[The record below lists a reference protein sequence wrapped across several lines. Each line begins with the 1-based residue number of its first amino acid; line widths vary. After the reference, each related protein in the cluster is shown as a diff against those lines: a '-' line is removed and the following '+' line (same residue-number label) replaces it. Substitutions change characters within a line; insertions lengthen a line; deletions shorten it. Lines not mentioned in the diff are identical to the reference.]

1 MLQGEAVISSVERCG
16 DGLATRANRSET
28 KPGCT
33 APPGQIGNEPQSRKS
48 LHAYHAEV
56 FTSGVNELDK
66 HVSAVLVTAPTA
78 APSVGAETEGRSP
91 AVSPV
96 PIATLLPG
104 KSPRSNGP
112 DQEHVAR
119 LAEIDGPLP
128 PILVRRSDMRV
139 IDGIHRLLAALLRG
153 QETIDVEFFEG
164 NAEQA
169 FLKAVEA
176 NITHGLPLSQA
187 DRRVAAMRIM
197 TSHPQMSDR
206 AIARVSGLG
215 AKAVASIRRR
225 STAAVPQL
233 NSRIGQDGRI
243 RPLSSTEGR
252 WRAAEVMAENPEAS
266 LREVARIAGISPATA
281 SDVRRRVKAGMPP
294 ASARPETGESS
305 PAAPPPAAEAVKGPP
320 PAETTRAT
328 ADRNSPPPAPAQV
341 LDKLLRDPSLRL
353 KEEGRHLLRLLQ
365 HNAFAEWD
373 QLTAVVPPHCG
384 ELVGNLARQYAAT
397 WLEFA
402 ELLDE
407 RDIVPAQTP

>member
-1 MLQGEAVISSVERCG
+1 M
-16 DGLATRANRSET
+16 
-28 KPGCT
+28 
-33 APPGQIGNEPQSRKS
+33 
-48 LHAYHAEV
+48 
-56 FTSGVNELDK
+56 
-66 HVSAVLVTAPTA
+66 
-78 APSVGAETEGRSP
+78 
-91 AVSPV
+91 
-96 PIATLLPG
+96 
-104 KSPRSNGP
+104 
-112 DQEHVAR
+112 AR

-164 NAEQA
+164 SADEA
-169 FLKAVEA
+169 FLKAVQA

-187 DRRVAAMRIM
+187 DRRVAAVRIM

-243 RPLSSTEGR
+243 RPLSSVEGR

-294 ASARPETGESS
+294 ASSRPDIPESS
-305 PAAPPPAAEAVKGPP
+305 APAEHAAAEAT
-320 PAETTRAT
+320 AEAPSPVEITST
-328 ADRNSPPPAPAQV
+328 AADSRTCPPPAPAQV

-365 HNAFAEWD
+365 HNASAEWD

-384 ELVGNLARQYAAT
+384 ELVGSLARQYAAT

-402 ELLDE
+402 ELLDD
-407 RDIVPAQTP
+407 RDIIPRPRALS

>member
-1 MLQGEAVISSVERCG
+1 ME
-16 DGLATRANRSET
+16 
-28 KPGCT
+28 
-33 APPGQIGNEPQSRKS
+33 NEPQCRN
-48 LHAYHAEV
+48 V
-56 FTSGVNELDK
+56 FRAHHTEFSTYGVNELEEP
-66 HVSAVLVTAPTA
+66 VSAVLVAEPAPA
-78 APSVGAETEGRSP
+78 AVPFTGADPAEVRSLP
-91 AVSPV
+91 VVRV
-96 PIATLLPG
+96 PIAALLPG
-104 KSPRSNGP
+104 KSPRSHGP

-153 QETIDVEFFEG
+153 QESIDVEFFEG
-164 NAEQA
+164 SADEA
-169 FLKAVEA
+169 FLKAVQA

-243 RPLSSTEGR
+243 RPLSSVEGR

-294 ASARPETGESS
+294 ASARPDTPESNG
-305 PAAPPPAAEAVKGPP
+305 PARQAAAEANDATPP
-320 PAETTRAT
+320 PAEITRT
-328 ADRNSPPPAPAQV
+328 AADSRACPPPPAPAQV

-365 HNAFAEWD
+365 HNASAEWD

-384 ELVGNLARQYAAT
+384 EMVGSLARQYAAT

-402 ELLDE
+402 ELLDD
-407 RDIVPAQTP
+407 RDIIPRPRALS